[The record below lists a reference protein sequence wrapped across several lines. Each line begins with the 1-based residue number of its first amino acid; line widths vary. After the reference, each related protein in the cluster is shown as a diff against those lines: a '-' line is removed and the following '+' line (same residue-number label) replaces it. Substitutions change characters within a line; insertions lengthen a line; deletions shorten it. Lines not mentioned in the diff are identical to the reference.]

1 LCYRGVGKWI
11 LRLMQGFFETGSGS
25 SEPEDLTKKGTFANA
40 WDFAIYI
47 LLMFMEKFIDK
58 FSVHYY

>member
-1 LCYRGVGKWI
+1 
-11 LRLMQGFFETGSGS
+11 MQGFFETGSGS

-40 WDFAIYI
+40 WDFEIYI